1 MVEEEG
7 RQDGRRGG
15 IKEAEGGWLGEEKD
29 HVPKYFLNK
38 QITLHS
44 NEFHYYQGSTGFSEN
59 VAKMYEKNVLKEL
72 IAERK
77 EEK

>member
-1 MVEEEG
+1 MWKLVLQVSEV
-7 RQDGRRGG
+7 QFL
-15 IKEAEGGWLGEEKD
+15 KEEKD